1 MVEVQQEEEKKARAL
16 LIGAPNKGKGSKP
29 DAKPEELEG
38 LVKTL
43 GMETAGIVVLT
54 RIEPTPAYGIG
65 TGKAKEIAAKAKELF
80 ADCIIFD
87 WEIDPTKQRNWE
99 KLCSIPVFDRNEVIL
114 RIFASRAQTK
124 EAVLQVELARLTYS
138 LPRLSHMY
146 GDLARQRGGSYGSK
160 GSGETQL
167 ELDRRQTEDKI
178 VQIKKEL
185 EQVTQTRRTQ
195 RKQRERN
202 SFRNCALVGYT
213 NAGKSSLLNALT
225 GADVF
230 VENKLFA
237 TLDPTTRKFSL
248 GEGSTILLTDTVGF
262 ISNLPHTLINAFR
275 STLEE
280 ASFADLLLI
289 VVDASDPECRKQY
302 EQVIKVLGEI
312 GADKIPRLVL
322 LNKWDAVKSY
332 IPGKKTGMG
341 SIEDSAEANVAGAGE
356 SDASANG
363 GLLEKEND
371 ASANGGLLA
380 DEADG
385 FANTAQLAEKS
396 DGFASGG
403 LLAEQSDG
411 FASGGLL
418 AEQSDGFANGGLLA
432 EKSDGFANG
441 GLLAEES
448 DGFASGGLL
457 AGESDGF
464 ASGGLL
470 AEAPDGFANTA
481 QLAEQNASSANSGPS
496 AQAPDASANTTQLA
510 EKSNSSA
517 PPEQSDTSANTSA
530 LIASLNAA
538 FPGAVKI
545 SAKTKEGFTE
555 LSQKITENLLGSLK
569 SYLIPMDKANLVELA
584 RKNGTILKEEWLEDG
599 IHLEARIPGIIE
611 ENGNATTRTMAL
623 LNPYAV

>member
-43 GMETAGIVVLT
+43 GMETAGIIVLN

-65 TGKAKEIAAKAKELF
+65 TGKTKEIAAKAKELF

-312 GADKIPRLVL
+312 GADKIPRLIL
-322 LNKWDAVKSY
+322 LNKWDAVKGY
-332 IPGKKTGMG
+332 IPGKKTGIG
-341 SIEDSAEANVAGAGE
+341 SIEDSAETNVAGAGE
-356 SDASANG
+356 SDACANGGLLAGESGSSANG
-363 GLLEKEND
+363 GLLAKENDASANGDRLAEQND

-380 DEADG
+380 
-385 FANTAQLAEKS
+385 
-396 DGFASGG
+396 
-403 LLAEQSDG
+403 
-411 FASGGLL
+411 
-418 AEQSDGFANGGLLA
+418 
-432 EKSDGFANG
+432 
-441 GLLAEES
+441 
-448 DGFASGGLL
+448 
-457 AGESDGF
+457 
-464 ASGGLL
+464 
-470 AEAPDGFANTA
+470 
-481 QLAEQNASSANSGPS
+481 EQNASSANTVQSAEQNASFANTANTAPS
-496 AQAPDASANTTQLA
+496 AEESDASGN
-510 EKSNSSA
+510 
-517 PPEQSDTSANTSA
+517 SA
-530 LIASLNAA
+530 LIASLSAA

-545 SAKTKEGFTE
+545 SAKTKEGFSE

-569 SYLIPMDKANLVELA
+569 SYLIPMANANLVELA

-599 IHLEARIPGIIE
+599 IHLEARIPGVIE

>member
-1 MVEVQQEEEKKARAL
+1 MVEIQQEEEKKARAL

-43 GMETAGIVVLT
+43 GMETAGIIVLN

-65 TGKAKEIAAKAKELF
+65 TGKTKEIAAKAKELF

-248 GEGSTILLTDTVGF
+248 GEGSKILLTETVGF

-302 EQVIKVLGEI
+302 EQVVKVLGEI
-312 GADKIPRLVL
+312 GADKIPRLIL

-356 SDASANG
+356 SDACANGGLLAEESDSSANG
-363 GLLEKEND
+363 GLSAEEND

-380 DEADG
+380 KEND
-385 FANTAQLAEKS
+385 
-396 DGFASGG
+396 AS
-403 LLAEQSDG
+403 
-411 FASGGLL
+411 
-418 AEQSDGFANGGLLA
+418 ANGGLSA
-432 EKSDGFANG
+432 EQNASFAN
-441 GLLAEES
+441 
-448 DGFASGGLL
+448 SG
-457 AGESDGF
+457 
-464 ASGGLL
+464 
-470 AEAPDGFANTA
+470 
-481 QLAEQNASSANSGPS
+481 QLAEQNASFANTANSAPS
-496 AQAPDASANTTQLA
+496 AEESDASDN
-510 EKSNSSA
+510 
-517 PPEQSDTSANTSA
+517 SA

-545 SAKTKEGFTE
+545 SAKTKEGFSE

-569 SYLIPMDKANLVELA
+569 SYLIPMANANLVELA

-599 IHLEARIPGIIE
+599 IHLEARIPGVIE